1 MNQLILMCGTLALTA
16 CASPVKLQNV
26 AATWSCPL
34 VDGVCATTE
43 ALDQKLAQ
51 ASALEPITAP
61 LTKDHA
67 AITVTPKSAALGR
80 TYDQVARIVF
90 APLVDADGNFH
101 EARVIHAVMQR
112 GSWVRPAEL
121 MDEVKSEEAKR

>member
-1 MNQLILMCGTLALTA
+1 MNRLTLLCGVMALSA

-26 AATWSCPL
+26 AGTWSCPL

-43 ALDQKLAQ
+43 AVDQKLTR
-51 ASALEPITAP
+51 ASVLEPINAP
-61 LTKDHA
+61 LTEDRGP
-67 AITVTPKSAALGR
+67 ITVTPESGALGR

-90 APLVDADGNFH
+90 APLVDADGNYH

-112 GSWVRPAEL
+112 GSWVRLAEL
-121 MDEVKSEEAKR
+121 IDEVKSEEAKR